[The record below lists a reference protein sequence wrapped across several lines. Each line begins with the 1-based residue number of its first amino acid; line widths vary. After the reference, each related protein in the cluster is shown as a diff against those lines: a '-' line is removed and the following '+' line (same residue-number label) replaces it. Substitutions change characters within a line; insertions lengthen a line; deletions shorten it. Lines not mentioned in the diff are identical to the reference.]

1 MQAKRFTDQQILAIW
16 KEGESPDNTIIDVCR
31 KQGIADKTYYKW
43 RKQYGGVESADA
55 LAELKALRK
64 ENDRL
69 KKLVAEKEL
78 DIQFLKDV
86 NSKKW

>member
-1 MQAKRFTDQQILAIW
+1 MQAKRFTDQQILSIL
-16 KEGESPDNTIIDVCR
+16 KEGESPDTRIVDVCR
-31 KQGIADKTYYKW
+31 KHGIADKTYYKW
-43 RKQYGGVESADA
+43 RKQYSGVESVNA
-55 LAELKALRK
+55 LTELKALRK